1 MTALSNAQQEVCFL
15 VINEKTCIYFAFKQ
29 KKKQDNQLE
38 SVKKPFQML
47 NKLTVYC
54 LKGCKRHL

>member
-15 VINEKTCIYFAFKQ
+15 VINEKACTYFAFKQ
-29 KKKQDNQLE
+29 KKKQDIQLE

-54 LKGCKRHL
+54 LKACKRHL